1 MHYIEHVWSDNELET
16 LCNYFHSQV
25 IPYMIVCFRLH
36 NIMSILLLLVCI
48 LCAIGY
54 GVCYIREY

>member
-36 NIMSILLLLVCI
+36 MSILLLLVCI